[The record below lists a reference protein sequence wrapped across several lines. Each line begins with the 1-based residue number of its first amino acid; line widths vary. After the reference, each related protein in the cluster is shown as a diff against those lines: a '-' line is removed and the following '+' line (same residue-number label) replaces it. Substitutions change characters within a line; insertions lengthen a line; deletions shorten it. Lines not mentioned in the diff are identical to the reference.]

1 MSARRA
7 PITAAGTM
15 RAMSTCTTSTTAHCR
30 ALLTTQSSAA
40 VSETGCSPEAVRV
53 LPPDRVP
60 EARYVARASTE
71 MMPPVR

>member
-7 PITAAGTM
+7 PITTAGMM
-15 RAMSTCTTSTTAHCR
+15 RAMRTCTTSTMTHCTM
-30 ALLTTQSSAA
+30 LLPTQSSAA
-40 VSETGCSPEAVRV
+40 ASEFDCSPEAIRV

-60 EARYVARASTE
+60 EARYVPSASTE